1 MKALNKTIGEIVADD
16 YRTSKVFEK
25 YGIDFCCGGKVVLS
39 AVCKEKGFN
48 VATITKEIE
57 DVKHKE
63 IERDQNYASWELPFL
78 IDYIVNV
85 HHGYLKESTEQ
96 IKTHT
101 KKIAEVHGEHHSELF
116 EISSIFEKI
125 ANDMSIHLKEEEDVF
140 FPALKRA
147 EANKNIDSV
156 LPPEDLK
163 LISQSLESLLQDH
176 EEIGEATH
184 KINHLTKSY
193 LIPDDA
199 CNTFTLTYKEL
210 KEFED
215 DLHKHVH
222 LENNILF
229 LEAVKLIQPPGP

>member
-25 YGIDFCCGGKVVLS
+25 YGIDFCCGGKIVLS
-39 AVCKEKGFN
+39 TTCEEKGFDL
-48 VATITKEIE
+48 ATITREIE
-57 DVKHKE
+57 DVKNQQ
-63 IERDQNYASWELPFL
+63 IERDQNYTSWELPFL

-101 KKIAEVHGEHHSELF
+101 KKIAEVHGERHSELF
-116 EISSIFEKI
+116 EITSIFDKI
-125 ANDMSIHLKEEEDVF
+125 ANDMATHLKEEEDVF

-147 EANKNIDSV
+147 DMNKKADSA
-156 LPPEDLK
+156 LSTEDVE
-163 LISQSLESLLQDH
+163 LISHSLESLVRDH
-176 EEIGEATH
+176 EEIGEAVH
-184 KINHLTKSY
+184 KINHLTNGY
-193 LIPDDA
+193 EIPDDA
-199 CNTFTLTYKEL
+199 CNTFILTYKEL

-229 LEAVKLIQPPGP
+229 LEAVKYI